1 MQVQRIE
8 SDIWMFRGS
17 DLEAVSTVF
26 VHGKHALLV
35 DALANVDEAG
45 WIRRHVEQ
53 SLGATVRMIVMTHYM
68 SDHMAGLHLFP
79 AADVLAH
86 RHFMQTY
93 LSQKQRSAADDT
105 LFVTPTIEFSDT
117 LSFRWG
123 RHRLHL
129 FHNPG
134 KTMSDTVV
142 DVPDCDL
149 VLCGDAL
156 VGNIAY
162 IGSAAPS
169 QIDTALCRLQELGRS
184 RVIPGHIGL
193 LDGHAF
199 AHARQYLRR
208 LREHAVKDS
217 PEALRLLPVEACLAD
232 GVVPCAFEREWH
244 ARNLDVVVER
254 RVFAVPLPTTEPAP
268 NFPPLEMESP

>member
-1 MQVQRIE
+1 
-8 SDIWMFRGS
+8 
-17 DLEAVSTVF
+17 

-35 DALANVDEAG
+35 DALANVDEAE
-45 WIRRHVEQ
+45 WMRRHVEQ
-53 SLGATVRMIVMTHYM
+53 SLGATVRMVIMTHYM

-93 LSQKQRSAADDT
+93 LSQRQRSAADDS
-105 LFVTPTIEFSDT
+105 LFVTPTVEFSDR
-117 LSFRWG
+117 LSFNWG
-123 RHRLHL
+123 RHRIDL

-142 DVPDCDL
+142 DVPDSDL

-169 QIDTALCRLQELGRS
+169 QIDTALTRLQNLGRS

-193 LDGHAF
+193 LDGRAF

-208 LREHAVKDS
+208 LREHAVNDS
-217 PEALRLLPVEACLAD
+217 SEELRVLPVEACLAD
-232 GVVPCAFEREWH
+232 GLEPCPFEPEWH
-244 ARNLDVVVER
+244 ARNLEIVAER
-254 RVFAVPLPTTEPAP
+254 RVFAVPSQGAVPAQV
-268 NFPPLEMESP
+268 FPPLKLKSPRDTCAAR